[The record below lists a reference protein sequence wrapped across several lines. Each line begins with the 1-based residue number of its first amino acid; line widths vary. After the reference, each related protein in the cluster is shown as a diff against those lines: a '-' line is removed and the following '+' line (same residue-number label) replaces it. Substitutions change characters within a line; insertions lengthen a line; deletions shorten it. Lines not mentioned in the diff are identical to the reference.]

1 MRLETRK
8 RGAALTDSQR
18 QMAADWYDHARK
30 CAVYHCRRMTSKCVF
45 TVDDVAGAGAIKAVK
60 SWHAPL
66 RMEAVLNV
74 AVQRAWVDHVRAAS
88 QSRRRFPPP
97 RFVRLDTRPAVNR
110 LGELMRDPAI
120 AVVADELPPGALME
134 FEEEVLHLSA
144 RLIPRE
150 REAVRMRYLHA
161 ECDTNTKIGERLGRT
176 ESRAHQILRQ
186 AHANLR
192 ASLAS

>member
-60 SWHAPL
+60 SFHPPL

-74 AVQRAWVDHVRAAS
+74 AVQRAWVDAVRAATE
-88 QSRRRFPPP
+88 SRRRFPPP
-97 RFVRLDTRPAVNR
+97 RFMQLDTRPAVNR
-110 LGELMRDPAI
+110 LGEMMRDPSVAI
-120 AVVADELPPGALME
+120 VADELPPGTLME
-134 FEEEVLHLSA
+134 FEEEILHLSS

-150 REAVRMRYLHA
+150 REAVRLRYLHA
-161 ECDTNTKIGERLGRT
+161 GCATMAQIGARLGHT
-176 ESRAHQILRQ
+176 ESRASQILSR
-186 AHANLR
+186 AHAHMR
-192 ASLAS
+192 ESLAS